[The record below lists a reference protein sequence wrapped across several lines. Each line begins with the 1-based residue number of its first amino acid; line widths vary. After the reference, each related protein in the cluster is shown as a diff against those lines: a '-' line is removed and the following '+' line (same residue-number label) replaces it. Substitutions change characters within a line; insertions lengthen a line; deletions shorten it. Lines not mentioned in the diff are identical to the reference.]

1 MAAPATPSVWTCPEP
16 ATGNYFV
23 STYPPF
29 SCWTPA
35 DTVVFHRALERR
47 GPLAAGDPIGLY
59 VHVPF
64 CVERCSY
71 CYYLTHDNRFTDVD
85 AYVEGLIGELRE
97 YSRRPAI
104 AGRPVGFVYFG
115 GGTPSVLPLARLR
128 TLVDRLRQVMPWDGA
143 REVTFECAPRSV
155 TAEKI
160 HFLQDAG
167 VTRVS
172 LGVQALDDTVLAA
185 NGRVHLVQDVARA
198 WDIISRGAFAV
209 RNLDLIA
216 GLVGETEDSF
226 FRSLDH
232 VIGLQPESVTIYQ
245 LEIPLNTRLYRS
257 LQAGQTSLDLPD
269 WETKHARLAAAFER
283 LESSGYHVRSG
294 YTAVRDPLRHAFLY
308 QDEQYRGA
316 DVLGI
321 GVSAFSYV
329 QGIGQQN
336 IANLDDYLAA
346 RRRGDLPLWRAYAL
360 SDDERLIREVVL
372 QLKLGGLDRE
382 YFLGKFGCDVLQ
394 RFAQPL
400 EAGSR
405 RGWFAIRPSGV
416 TVLRD
421 GLVRIDRLLP
431 AFYRPE
437 HQGLRYS

>member
-1 MAAPATPSVWTCPEP
+1 MAAPASPSVWTCPEP

-29 SCWTPA
+29 SCWTPV
-35 DTVVFHRALERR
+35 DTTLFRRALEREPSTPNEAL
-47 GPLAAGDPIGLY
+47 GVY

-64 CVERCSY
+64 CVERCAY
-71 CYYLTHDNRFTDVD
+71 CYYLTHDNRFSDVD
-85 AYVEGLIGELRE
+85 AYVDALIGELRE
-97 YSRRPAI
+97 YSRMPAI
-104 AGRPVGFVYFG
+104 AGRPVGFLYFG

-128 TLVDRLRQVMPWDGA
+128 TLVDALRQVMPWDAA

-155 TAEKI
+155 TAEKMR
-160 HFLQDAG
+160 FLRDAG
-167 VTRVS
+167 VTRLS

-185 NGRVHLVQDVARA
+185 NGRVHLVQDIERA
-198 WDIISRGAFAV
+198 WDLISRSTFAI
-209 RNLDLIA
+209 RNIDLIA
-216 GLVGETEDSF
+216 GLARETEDSF
-226 FRSLDH
+226 FRGLEQ

-245 LEIPLNTRLYRS
+245 LEIPVNTRLYRS
-257 LQAGQTSLDLPD
+257 LQAGHDGLDPPD
-269 WETKHARLAAAFER
+269 WETKHARLASAFER

-294 YTAVRDPLRHAFLY
+294 YTAVRDPLRHPFVY

-316 DVLGI
+316 DVLGV

-336 IANLDDYLAA
+336 LANLDGYLAA
-346 RRRGDLPLWRAYAL
+346 RRRGDLPLWRGYVM
-360 SDDERLIREVVL
+360 SEDERLIREVVL
-372 QLKLGGLDRE
+372 QLKLGGLDRA
-382 YFLGKFGCDVLQ
+382 YFLDKFGCDVLQ
-394 RFAQPL
+394 RFATPL
-400 EAGSR
+400 EDGGR
-405 RGWFAIRPSGV
+405 RGWFAIRPTGV

-437 HQGLRYS
+437 HQGVRYS